1 MDDNLNVSSAWAA
14 VFDWVRDC
22 NRRLVD
28 GALNAAEAAAE
39 LAAWDRIDS
48 VLGVGQTD
56 EVVPDS
62 LVALMHERTD
72 ARAAKDFARADAIR
86 DELTEQGWAI
96 EDTPNGPRLKR
107 S

>member
-1 MDDNLNVSSAWAA
+1 
-14 VFDWVRDC
+14 
-22 NRRLVD
+22 
-28 GALNAAEAAAE
+28 